1 MRLADQKS
9 QRVDFPSI
17 HGGLR
22 VRALLIVG
30 LVGLIGAGAL
40 YVLSGGRQGD
50 SEGSIVTATLKQITS
65 RVISSSA
72 EDGTVASSR
81 DGRAGD
87 GSLGRWFGK
96 RGPEVTPS
104 SKDVY
109 YQYVDDSGTVHF
121 VQNQA
126 DIPAKWQNKA
136 GRIGVEKTGPASGR
150 GGTRPADTR
159 RAAARRP
166 TKKAVAYRRGPEVV
180 VYTTAWCGW
189 CRKTLQF
196 LDEKGVRYVN
206 KDIEANDWN
215 REELIEKTGR
225 TSIPVVE
232 IDGEIIRGYNAA
244 RMEQLLARSG

>member
-1 MRLADQKS
+1 
-9 QRVDFPSI
+9 
-17 HGGLR
+17 
-22 VRALLIVG
+22 VRALLVVVLI
-30 LVGLIGAGAL
+30 GLIGAGAL
-40 YVLSGGRQGD
+40 YVLSGGQQGD
-50 SEGSIVTATLKQITS
+50 SEVSSVASTLKQIIS
-65 RVISSSA
+65 RVMSSSGEGEEGA
-72 EDGTVASSR
+72 VASSG

-87 GSLGRWFGK
+87 LGRWFGK
-96 RGPEVTPS
+96 GDPEVTPS

-136 GRIGVEKTGPASGR
+136 GRIEVEKTASAPGR
-150 GGTRPADTR
+150 GGTRPATTR

-166 TKKAVAYRRGPEVV
+166 TEKPVAYTRGPEVV
-180 VYTTAWCGW
+180 VYTTVWCGW

-196 LDEKGVRYVN
+196 LDERGVTYVN

-215 REELIEKTGR
+215 RDELIEKTGR